1 MYKYQ
6 FASFPL
12 TGTAIFY
19 LVNTCRYNWQGLLEG
34 LVISLA
40 IKTANNKSQ
49 YLNSC
54 LGFLLC
60 FLFCFY
66 FTETVSGHEKILPKS
81 SKSSGL
87 LGCSVQK
94 NQVTTNVFFL
104 IQLSIVRS
112 GSWKRSCIEK
122 KVKIGEVDKYS
133 LWFRAGEINV
143 TLASMGS
150 FNRSCT
156 CPQRYDTSGNWASW
170 K

>member
-49 YLNSC
+49 HLNSC

-60 FLFCFY
+60 FLFCFCFY
-66 FTETVSGHEKILPKS
+66 FTETVLGHEKILPKS
-81 SKSSGL
+81 SKSSDLLDLTGGIKFQSTSSGL

-133 LWFRAGEINV
+133 L
-143 TLASMGS
+143 
-150 FNRSCT
+150 
-156 CPQRYDTSGNWASW
+156 
-170 K
+170 

>member
-19 LVNTCRYNWQGLLEG
+19 LVNTCQYNWQGVLEG

-49 YLNSC
+49 HLNSC

-60 FLFCFY
+60 FLFCFCFCFH
-66 FTETVSGHEKILPKS
+66 FTETVSGHEEILPKS
-81 SKSSGL
+81 SKSSYLLDLTGGIKFQSTSSGL

-112 GSWKRSCIEK
+112 GSWKRSCIER
-122 KVKIGEVDKYS
+122 KVKIGEVDKYF
-133 LWFRAGEINV
+133 L
-143 TLASMGS
+143 
-150 FNRSCT
+150 
-156 CPQRYDTSGNWASW
+156 
-170 K
+170 